1 MYKNG
6 GVVIRGR
13 EVFSGGRTRKRKA
26 GGSER
31 INECIGFLGGRTRK
45 RKAGGSTHINRMRTL
60 GGRTRKR
67 KAGRFGEGW
76 DPYIVM

>member
-13 EVFSGGRTRKRKA
+13 ELFLGGRTRKRKA

-31 INECIGFLGGRTRK
+31 INQDFRLLGGRTRK
-45 RKAGGSTHINRMRTL
+45 RKAGGSERINQDFRLL

-67 KAGRFGEGW
+67 KAGGKAVFT
-76 DPYIVM
+76 YIRSM